1 MDFEQDLIRIATE
14 GLSQYGMRV
23 ENAASGDELLHCWVN
38 VQLKLIPP
46 MPRKVELSPRIPSS
60 LDAIRCS
67 ADREVARQSLDTI
80 CKRARAGDDL
90 NPYLS
95 RSVVKEDYT
104 DAMFADWGVYHLHL
118 NEIAEGEY
126 FAARADYWLFAIFPG
141 GRALLI
147 DIRRHDTTEF
157 LQRDLLE
164 IINSTWPEVLVGHR
178 LVAITGQTGD
188 TASSETIRMFREA
201 GINAVQTIGSHV
213 YAPPGGGLT
222 TRRTSMRVRIETDRL
237 LVAARRAT
245 AWATNCATE
254 IRADI
259 KKNGVEPPQV
269 LDLRLVLHE
278 GHFLILERTTGWAC
292 PLFGA

>member
-1 MDFEQDLIRIATE
+1 VDFEEDLIRIATE

-23 ENAASGDELLHCWVN
+23 DDAVSGDDLLHRWVN
-38 VQLKLIPP
+38 VQLKLIPR
-46 MPRKVELSPRIPSS
+46 MPRKVELSPRISPS
-60 LDAIRCS
+60 LAAIRLS
-67 ADREVARQSLDTI
+67 ADRELARQTLETI

-90 NPYLS
+90 SPYLS
-95 RSVVKEDYT
+95 KSVVREDYT

-118 NEIAEGEY
+118 SEIAEGEY
-126 FAARADYWLFAIFPG
+126 FAARADYWLFAIFPD

-147 DIRRHDTTEF
+147 DIRRHDTTQF

-164 IINSTWPEVLVGHR
+164 IIDSTWPEVLATHR
-178 LVAITGQTGD
+178 LVGITGQTRD
-188 TASSETIRMFREA
+188 TASPETIRVFRKA
-201 GINAVQTIGSHV
+201 GINAVQAIGSHV

-222 TRRTSMRVRIETDRL
+222 TARTSVRVRIETDRL
-237 LVAARRAT
+237 LDAARRAT
-245 AWATNCATE
+245 AWATDCPTE

-259 KKNGVEPPQV
+259 KENGMEPPQV

-278 GHFLILERTTGWAC
+278 GQFLVLERTTGWAC